1 MNNQNILSNL
11 RRLSEIHEDKDIRS
25 LTTAQFPGSHCPLM
39 GAMMA
44 IGGIEDAIM
53 LVLGT
58 DECAYYTKQATI
70 NGFSFGGIDNRCFS
84 VVIDQH
90 DVTFGC
96 REKLQSAFAELMQEI
111 APAAVFLVTTCVL
124 EITGDDVDSMA
135 DELSSEY
142 QIPVLPVHT
151 EHFKSA
157 NHLPGVRD
165 TITACL
171 PLIEN
176 PLNNQK
182 AIKRVNVIGQR
193 LGKFQ
198 DTELYR
204 VLSQRGIEIGLM
216 LPGGASLQQIRSAA
230 DAQVNIVVNDL
241 GLPFA
246 EKMERKFGVPYVM
259 FDKYVDPDHIM
270 QAYQTLFHY
279 LHLDIDSELMD
290 LYHRACTMV
299 SDTTGKVNGM
309 QYIYGN
315 TALNCMEYNLFM
327 IQLGMVPQL
336 IQLNEIKEN
345 ELEFCRQILTC
356 YDPYVTKTANIA
368 ALQTV
373 YDLLKPN
380 LYLGHEFAARL
391 RAKGIALV
399 HGDGISSMLGFEVT
413 MAVVQ
418 ELIRA
423 SNEARELRQKGNNI

>member
-1 MNNQNILSNL
+1 
-11 RRLSEIHEDKDIRS
+11 
-25 LTTAQFPGSHCPLM
+25 
-39 GAMMA
+39 
-44 IGGIEDAIM
+44 
-53 LVLGT
+53 
-58 DECAYYTKQATI
+58 
-70 NGFSFGGIDNRCFS
+70 
-84 VVIDQH
+84 
-90 DVTFGC
+90 
-96 REKLQSAFAELMQEI
+96 
-111 APAAVFLVTTCVL
+111 
-124 EITGDDVDSMA
+124 
-135 DELSSEY
+135 
-142 QIPVLPVHT
+142 
-151 EHFKSA
+151 
-157 NHLPGVRD
+157 
-165 TITACL
+165 
-171 PLIEN
+171 
-176 PLNNQK
+176 
-182 AIKRVNVIGQR
+182 
-193 LGKFQ
+193 
-198 DTELYR
+198 
-204 VLSQRGIEIGLM
+204 
-216 LPGGASLQQIRSAA
+216 
-230 DAQVNIVVNDL
+230 
-241 GLPFA
+241 
-246 EKMERKFGVPYVM
+246 MERKFGVPYVM

-327 IQLGMVPQL
+327 VRLGMVPQL

-345 ELEFCRQILTC
+345 EVVFCRQILTC